1 MGLCERRRSILKAVI
16 NDYVETAEPVGSET
30 LARKYDFG
38 VKPAT
43 IRNELAAMS
52 ELGYLRQPHTSA
64 GRIPSDLGY
73 RFYVD
78 ELMPEPHLGPDETA
92 HARRSYDPFESEIE
106 EILQRT
112 CRILSGLTRYTSIA
126 TAPQMDTISI
136 KQVALLLIGAGK
148 LLAVIVMNNGRIDH
162 RSVDSNIDLKLDKVT
177 AMTNFINERFQD
189 ADLHELI
196 RKTDM
201 ELPSEI
207 AGMHD
212 LYRRVIYV
220 LKQALSMNDEDEIFV
235 TGTSNILKQPEFTGS
250 DRLASLLDALESRRD
265 LFQVFSQS
273 LLGKE
278 VTVVIGAENLVDE
291 MRECSFVTSSYTIG
305 KRVCGSIAVIGPT
318 RMDYRRAVA
327 AVEFMAMNLSGLLTS
342 LSIG

>member
-1 MGLCERRRSILKAVI
+1 MGLCERRRSILRAVI

-189 ADLHELI
+189 ADLKELI
-196 RKTDM
+196 RKADR
-201 ELPSEI
+201 ELPPEI

-212 LYRRVIYV
+212 LYKRVLSV
-220 LKQALSMNDEDEIFV
+220 LKQALATNDEDEIFV
-235 TGTSNILKQPEFTGS
+235 NGTSNILKQPEFTHS

-265 LFQVFSQS
+265 LFQVLSQS
-273 LLGKE
+273 ILGRE
-278 VTVVIGAENLVDE
+278 VTVVIGAENMIEE
-291 MRECSFVTSSYTIG
+291 MQECSFVASSYTIG
-305 KRVCGSIAVIGPT
+305 TRVCGRIAVIGPT

-327 AVEFMAMNLSGLLTS
+327 AVEFMALNLSSLLTS

>member
-1 MGLCERRRSILKAVI
+1 MKAVI